1 MKKVYLFLWLFVCI
15 QLSWGQDRATE
26 IRNTFLS
33 GNTSQLLV
41 VAHRADWRNAPE
53 NSLQGIQ
60 NCIDMGVDMVEIDL
74 KKTKD
79 GHLVLMHDKLINRT
93 MNGKGRPE
101 DYTLAELKAL
111 RLKNGAGCKTRHQIP
126 TFEEVMTLCKG
137 KIMVNVDKGYDYF
150 KEAYAILEKTGTV
163 GQCVM
168 KAGLPYEQV
177 KSENGDVLDKMI
189 FMPVVNLQK
198 ADAEA
203 VIDSYLT
210 HMSPKAFELVFNN
223 DGPEVLRLIDK
234 VRSSGAR
241 IFINSLWPEL
251 CGGHDDDRAVE
262 LHEPDESWGWIIG
275 RGAKLIQT
283 DRPALLLDYLRTKK
297 LHN

>member
-1 MKKVYLFLWLFVCI
+1 MKKVYLFLLLCVCI

-33 GNTSQLLV
+33 GNTSLLLV

-137 KIMVNVDKGYDYF
+137 KIMVNVD
-150 KEAYAILEKTGTV
+150 
-163 GQCVM
+163 
-168 KAGLPYEQV
+168 
-177 KSENGDVLDKMI
+177 
-189 FMPVVNLQK
+189 
-198 ADAEA
+198 
-203 VIDSYLT
+203 
-210 HMSPKAFELVFNN
+210 
-223 DGPEVLRLIDK
+223 
-234 VRSSGAR
+234 
-241 IFINSLWPEL
+241 
-251 CGGHDDDRAVE
+251 
-262 LHEPDESWGWIIG
+262 
-275 RGAKLIQT
+275 
-283 DRPALLLDYLRTKK
+283 
-297 LHN
+297 